1 MNDSISEPEV
11 HDTPG
16 PHLSFAADE
25 FALAAS
31 LEDSFTDTKRLRH
44 DGWDGPRKATFCRT
58 LAETGVVT
66 EACRACGM
74 SAKAAYALR
83 QRDHVFALAWEA
95 ALSMARERLADELL
109 ARSMKGSV
117 EQIMNNHGA
126 IVGERHSYDNKLAMA
141 VLRRLDRRAELGA
154 TFKTPPLWALP
165 DAPAAVSG
173 DWQLLLDAMS
183 EDRSEDAALLLTPI
197 PAKGNEGNDPPC
209 EGDDEDSDSLDAPY
223 RPRRVWQCWQTDEW
237 RTDFPPP
244 DGFAGDEKGKWEDSS
259 GYSRSLT
266 DEEMAALVA
275 GGLAEPGPDEGTAI
289 SIDDDAAD
297 RDAFF
302 AALRAD
308 APQAERN
315 SHSRGAAADA
325 EDAETKESL

>member
-1 MNDSISEPEV
+1 MVDSSNEPNQ
-11 HDTPG
+11 HGTPV
-16 PHLSFAADE
+16 PRVTFSDDD
-25 FALAAS
+25 FALAAC
-31 LEDSFTDTKRLRH
+31 LEDSFTDTRRLRH
-44 DGWDGPRKATFCRT
+44 DGWDGPRKAIFCRT

-83 QRDHVFALAWEA
+83 QRDQVFALAWEA

-126 IVGERHSYDNKLAMA
+126 IVGERHSYDNRLAMA

-165 DAPAAVSG
+165 DAPAAVTG

-183 EDRSEDAALLLTPI
+183 EDRSEDAALLLARI

-209 EGDDEDSDSLDAPY
+209 EGDDLHSDSLDDDDAPCE
-223 RPRRVWQCWQTDEW
+223 RRRIWQAWDSDEW

-244 DGFAGDEKGKWEDSS
+244 AGFDGDEKGHWEDSE

-266 DEEMAALVA
+266 AGEMAALVA
-275 GGLAEPGPDEGTAI
+275 GGLAEADDVTEVSIEADEAE
-289 SIDDDAAD
+289 

-302 AALRAD
+302 AALS
-308 APQAERN
+308 N
-315 SHSRGAAADA
+315 S
-325 EDAETKESL
+325 SLPASGGEGNQP